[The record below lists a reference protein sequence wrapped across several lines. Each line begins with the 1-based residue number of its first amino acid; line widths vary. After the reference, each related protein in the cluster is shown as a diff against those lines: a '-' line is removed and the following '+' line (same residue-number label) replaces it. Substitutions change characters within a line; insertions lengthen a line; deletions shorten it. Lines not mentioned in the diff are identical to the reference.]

1 MNGNTRSSIN
11 AAVLDTSV
19 LIEVLGKT
27 QLGETIKNV
36 VLKDPAMERFYI
48 SPLAVTEL
56 LYLVARTAG
65 FQMALQQVE
74 GFTKVF
80 TICEEN
86 ELRIEA
92 ARIKTTLALSLADC
106 YALAIGRLRGIP
118 VYFKRESEFDAI
130 LKKGSIPFPIDLRFV
145 DDL

>member
-11 AAVLDTSV
+11 SAVLDTSV
-19 LIEVLGKT
+19 LMEVLGNT
-27 QLGETIKNV
+27 RLGETVKNV

-65 FQMALQQVE
+65 FQVALQQVE

-80 TICEEN
+80 TICEEK
-86 ELRIEA
+86 ELRVEA
-92 ARIKTTLALSLADC
+92 ARMKTALALSLADC
-106 YALAIGRLRGIP
+106 YALAIGSLRGIP
-118 VYFKRESEFDAI
+118 VYFKREMEFDAM
-130 LKKGSIPFPIDLRFV
+130 LKKGPIPFPIDLRFV

>member
-1 MNGNTRSSIN
+1 MNGNKRSSTN
-11 AAVLDTSV
+11 VAVLDTSV
-19 LIEVLGKT
+19 LMEILGNT
-27 QLGETIKNV
+27 QLGETVKNV

-48 SPLAVTEL
+48 SPIAVTEL

-80 TICEEN
+80 TICDEKR
-86 ELRIEA
+86 LRIEA
-92 ARIKTTLALSLADC
+92 ARIKSALALSLADC
-106 YALAIGRLRGIP
+106 YALAIGSLRGIL

-130 LKKGSIPFPIDLRFV
+130 LKKGPIPFPIDLRFV